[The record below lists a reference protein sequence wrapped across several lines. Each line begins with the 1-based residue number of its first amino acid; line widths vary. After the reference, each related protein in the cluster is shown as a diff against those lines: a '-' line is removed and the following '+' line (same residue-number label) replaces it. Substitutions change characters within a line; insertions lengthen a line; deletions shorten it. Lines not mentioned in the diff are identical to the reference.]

1 MKTSG
6 FKRIGIVLIAILI
19 IAFSA
24 LTITACNSNSE
35 GVTEIS
41 VVTESLKGYYALD
54 EFDISQIQLLV
65 TYESGNTNVI
75 SAEKSMLTK
84 DGQAAIKEAGSK
96 TITLYYKTKTATVD
110 LFLVEDGAS
119 IISVKFTDVS
129 GNEIACK
136 YGLKGGAIE
145 APEAPKVENQVFVA
159 WVDVT
164 TGEKFDLKK
173 VDDSAT
179 VSASYSGTKVAYTV
193 KFFDHKGAELSS
205 VTKTEGSKVVA
216 GDAPSFNVAKKYP
229 ELESFV
235 WSESFPITVN
245 RDITVNLV
253 PTYKTYSVMFAYAVS
268 GEDDYKYL
276 PVEYNTRVQHGT
288 TVSALFSSAQKW
300 FTDNGYVV
308 ESEPGDSKTITQD
321 TTFKF
326 VVSDPFIKIKVYRD
340 GDKKDTCNDI
350 SVKVGTKFTFPEK
363 TEAAVVTNKLFKQ
376 WKLVGGDEDDVFDA
390 GKEWTVKP
398 ENGVTLLEFVPIYV
412 DETFTVTFKLN
423 FTNVTEEDLTYMII
437 YPVNLKAKEAITQ
450 VYIDNLL
457 EDIKNN
463 EDAYEAMFNGQSAD
477 SGINV
482 NASEASYNGQDV
494 TVGAT
499 TLGKKAFENGFAN
512 CRVLETTLKVN
523 GETKHIT
530 ANEPYYVTTELEVL
544 VTIGEATD
552 GLVYEVIKETV
563 EEKETVVGYRLTGFT
578 GNGKVN
584 IYIPDTYTDGT
595 ENGTAPV
602 KEIIADLSG
611 KMITRIPATVE
622 KIGSYVFKDAYIY
635 GDVNLPNLKE
645 IGTGAFTGATL
656 YGNMTFG
663 NLEVLGE
670 SAFENAVGENSIV
683 INLGK
688 AEETASNAGGEASAL
703 TEIKANT
710 FKKVTG
716 VSEIIIPATVTDIG
730 TYAFYACKAEYV
742 ITEDGTAN
750 GVLTLPA
757 VKRVGENAFSLTEF
771 TGIDL
776 PALIEIGTNAFENM
790 EKLQSISLATAT
802 GDGEALNLDAT
813 AFTGCLEIVSVT
825 IGKGINGIT
834 NPEVFGTME
843 KLAEITVSQDNTA
856 FYGHENVLYMKEGTV
871 YTLCY
876 YPNNKQGEY
885 KASIP
890 ADGSLVL
897 LPQAFDYA
905 TVAVLDLTGIENIT
919 VAGGTTLGNVYAV
932 IVKEELVSSIE
943 TGLNSKVYTSVEN
956 ASIAYD
962 SEYELVYEIVG
973 TETKTVKVIG
983 GNRYSESI
991 TVPSTLGGIS
1001 VTTVGEGAFEG
1012 FENLTTLNV
1021 EAVIDGWN
1029 ETILNGCSALTEF
1042 NVAGWQENTVISVS
1056 DFAGNAWYN
1065 AHNVIYI
1072 GNKLIGYN
1080 NDAYDLTGSPITVV
1094 TAEDV
1099 KAYFGS
1105 KIEENFFFVANE
1117 NNPEENVC
1125 NITEITI
1132 PSTITIIGNN
1142 AFKGCK
1148 YLKTVVFE
1156 GTLDTLGANAF
1167 ASCIALSEIEISFGN
1182 ATSSMMGESVFKNC
1196 ASLETAVINGGVNYI
1211 TAGAVDYYRLPVGTF
1226 YNCTSLRSVAFE
1238 KINRFSQDSKG
1249 VSEAFYN
1256 CSALTEFDFSIIKG
1270 DTIPMATFSGSGL
1283 KYIDFTKATNI
1294 KTVSASA
1301 FSGSALEYVKFAA
1314 SITKVDTASFDV
1326 DNLIVEIPYGNKTGL
1341 YTSMDSVSSGA
1352 FAESAVFYYSKDIID
1367 TSTNFLGSVAKKY
1380 SDYPVVAVDFL
1391 DDIMEEGTVL
1401 QMSISSRKLFFTEAD
1416 LTPPTYVGYAFAGW
1430 FTASETTPITYTPVE
1445 FPMVLK
1451 TNGTIKLFAKY
1462 YKEKQGLLE
1471 SSDID
1476 YIYYLSSAP
1485 ELITENE
1492 NDNVVWYYTHKTTMG
1507 ESEERIAGW
1516 PLIVH
1521 KISYEDEFN
1530 IYAIINGGE
1539 TNQEIIEFGD
1549 IGEKGYAIIA
1559 YTQTE
1564 VVIPD
1569 VYDDENNGED
1579 EIILVYAG
1587 AFAKDGV
1594 NIAEYRL
1601 PSYTKAIKMGYY
1613 DGGSLIGGV
1622 TFNEEMESVIIPA
1635 SVEYIEDGVF
1645 TSPTLKNITFEE
1657 GSKLVYASAKA
1668 FYGSAWWY
1676 AEFEKAISNNGFI
1689 KAGSLA
1695 LQYVGKGTPVVISD
1709 ENKINNSYI
1718 IRTENVFGFVND
1730 DLTSEITLN
1739 IGFYADE
1746 FLGNHDV
1753 LFTKSIYNGTVC
1765 WSGEATIEGAR
1776 VSFVFAFDADVNVS
1790 GDFVAVEGSN
1800 VFTFDTVLDVKAL
1813 MVKTVYENEVTLPA
1827 GIVKLNDNIFMD
1839 NKELKTLVVNKELVY
1854 VGDNA
1859 LNGSGL
1865 EEIRYGETNTEQYL
1879 SVVSQIGKSAFI
1891 NTKWYEERENVVLGK
1906 IYLKFNNISG
1916 TEIVTIRD
1924 KITTIASGAFKGV
1937 TVGTVDLA
1945 SVDTLTTIKSY
1956 AFMDSNINRIVLPK
1970 SVTDIG
1976 RGVFMNCT
1984 NLSTADLSSVVLEVL
1999 PQETFK
2005 NATSLKTL
2013 LLNNSVKTFGKD
2025 SLAKCISLSMISANG
2040 ITEIAGLGDGA
2051 NKFECGLEDTA
2062 WYKNGTDESEFLTLG
2077 TVLVR
2082 FIETP
2087 IEGPVSDNEEDKQK
2101 TITIAEGITSIAQYA
2116 FASNLDERFTYTIV
2130 ISNSVK
2136 SIGESAFADKTN
2148 IKEVVFGTGLEVIGK
2163 RAFYGCSELVT
2174 AILPESLT
2182 KIEALA
2188 FYGTSLTSV
2197 VKDEDGVI
2205 VSDEGYTIP
2214 DSVTEIGE
2222 GAFENVLTLTSINL
2236 GSKIEMI
2243 ENRAFYSENG
2253 GLYKVNWNLD
2263 INVPEVVD
2271 INEIPLSPADK
2282 FQKNMATRTETEP
2295 DFIPSTIFVSAN
2307 AIRFY
2312 ATEDV
2317 TQYVNNTYKIW
2328 GPHSQT
2334 NNGGYGWN
2342 FYEHGNFPLISFTN
2356 DNYNIQAFNSEYI
2369 KEGDISI
2376 PVHDTDASTTYTFMG
2391 WEVVLDAESGAKS
2404 EFSYPFAVYQ
2414 EITLDAKWYR
2424 NTAYPMLGGS
2434 VNTEAITENSEISC
2448 DDGSK
2453 IVNMTIDT
2461 TAGTVI
2467 INKITLGSADQSV
2480 LYLPSKVS
2488 NDNGSGSANAVSYSV
2503 IGFSENLQ
2511 INAPAGSGI
2520 DTTENRI
2527 SQIEEIVLTDAAN
2540 FNGMSENIFSAFTG
2554 LKRIS
2559 VYTTDSEKPDYKI
2572 VPVEFTAEEDGKSTT
2587 HTFYVVYTNDTA
2599 SNTNF
2604 GTKLIAFIGN
2614 INDAIPVDE
2623 ETGEKLN
2630 SAVYDF
2636 VFEIPQGVTEIC
2648 SKALVNSGFKTISLP
2663 NTITKIGDNAFGKE
2677 LAKLR
2682 ISRNIYL
2689 NNVKFEAFDIDSPI
2703 RKNEAKY
2710 VSYSNYIEIES
2721 IQTYY
2726 TVSGSDYGK
2735 FYSLANVLLG
2745 YETGITRYSEFTI
2758 PDEINGFAITVIG
2771 ESIYLGKITQ
2781 NGLGESEIVKDDESK
2796 IETAYL
2802 TLPANLIKINAHA
2815 FDGFDITTSVTYTGN
2830 SLTDMDGN
2838 VFGECSFYTQSN
2850 GAMYLGK
2857 ILVKWND
2864 ATGNVTVDN
2873 GTVSIS
2879 SNAFNGSTA
2888 TKITLPESLINIAD
2902 NAFYGSTNLREINIP
2917 NSVTKI
2923 GASAFQN
2930 CSALTTV
2937 TIDTINSNLDSI
2949 GNNVFF
2955 KCKSLKQLRLPYN
2968 LTSIGE
2974 NAFSAC
2980 SSLTTITF
2988 DGYREVITEQNTVEY
3003 VLDTDKL
3010 SKLTYLGASAFSEN
3024 SSLTEISIPN
3034 GVTEIQKSTF
3044 VSCTSLV
3051 YVNFDVTNSK
3061 LEKIG
3066 AQAFMGCS
3074 KLGSVLTFD
3083 ANDEDSLTNVNP
3095 ITLNLPNKLVKVEEQ
3110 AFQSCSGL
3118 WGVQFNYNILEIGN
3132 NAFSGCDSL
3141 IKVNIFRSTVPTI
3154 YNNTFTPEGSKYR
3167 LRIYVNIGENR
3178 AIVKK
3183 YESAW
3188 PALKGYIHERE
3199 EKPTVKY
3206 LNNQNEVSSE
3216 VQGEII
3222 ISPSAVIDGNTVLA
3236 TELQFYKFEAYVDV
3250 AGVGVESTRE
3260 LRDVTETCV
3269 GSRSGKRI
3277 SEYTT
3282 PYVQGDQAGYMHT
3295 DGKVYTILVLDYEI
3309 ITLKKT
3315 LA

>member
-1 MKTSG
+1 MA
-6 FKRIGIVLIAILI
+6 VLI

-41 VVTESLKGYYALD
+41 VVTDSLTGYYALD

-65 TYESGNTNVI
+65 TYESGSTNVI

-84 DGQAAIKEAGSK
+84 DGQAAIKEPGKK

-110 LFLVEDGAS
+110 LFLVEDGSS
-119 IISVKFTDVS
+119 IVSVKFTDIS
-129 GNEIACK
+129 GNEIARK
-136 YGLKGGAIE
+136 YGLKGDAIE
-145 APEAPKVENQVFVA
+145 APEPPKVENQVFIA
-159 WVDVT
+159 WVNVLS
-164 TGEKFDLKK
+164 GEKFDLNK
-173 VDDSAT
+173 VNESVT
-179 VSASYSGTKVAYTV
+179 VSASYSGTKVAYSV

-205 VTKTEGSKVVA
+205 VSKLEGSKVVA
-216 GDAPSFNVAKKYP
+216 QDAPNFNVATKYP

-253 PTYKTYSVMFAYAVS
+253 PTYKTYSVMFAYSVS
-268 GEDDYKYL
+268 GENNYNYL
-276 PVEYNTRVQHGT
+276 PMEYNTRVQHGT
-288 TVSALFSSAQKW
+288 SVSALFSSAEKW
-300 FTDNGYVV
+300 FTENGYIV
-308 ESEPGDSKTITQD
+308 ESVPTDSKTITKD

-326 VVSDPFIKIKVYRD
+326 VVGDPFIKIKVYRD
-340 GDKKDTCNDI
+340 GDMKDTCNDI
-350 SVKVGTKFTFPEK
+350 SVKVGTKFTFPDK

-376 WKLVGGDEDDVFDA
+376 WKLVGGEETDVFDA
-390 GKEWTVKP
+390 GKEWTVNPAK
-398 ENGVTLLEFVPIYV
+398 GVTLLEFVPVYV
-412 DETFTVTFKLN
+412 DETFTITFRLN
-423 FTNVTEEDLTYMII
+423 FTNVKVEDLTYMIV
-437 YPVNLKAKEAITQ
+437 YPLNLKAKEAITQ

-457 EDIKNN
+457 EDIKIN
-463 EDAYEAMFNGQSAD
+463 EDAYEALFNGQSAGN
-477 SGINV
+477 GINI

-499 TLGKKAFENGFAN
+499 TLGKKAFENGFGN
-512 CRVLETTLKVN
+512 CRVLETTYKVN
-523 GETKHIT
+523 GETKNIT
-530 ANEPYYVTTELEVL
+530 ANEPYYVSTAIDVL
-544 VTIGEATD
+544 VTIGEATE
-552 GLVYEVIKETV
+552 GLVYEVIKETI

-578 GNGKVN
+578 GNDKVN
-584 IYIPDTYTDGT
+584 IYIPDTYTDET
-595 ENGTAPV
+595 EKVTAPIT
-602 KEIIADLSG
+602 EIIADLSG
-611 KMITRIPATVE
+611 KMITRIPTTVE
-622 KIGSYVFKDAYIY
+622 KIGNYVFKDAYIY
-635 GDVNLPNLKE
+635 GEVNLPALKE
-645 IGTGAFTGATL
+645 LGEGAFMGATL
-656 YGNMTFG
+656 YGNVTMG
-663 NLEVLGE
+663 NIQSIGV
-670 SAFENAVGENSIV
+670 SAFENAIGENNAKISLV
-683 INLGK
+683 GSG
-688 AEETASNAGGEASAL
+688 ESASNAGGEATVL
-703 TEIKANT
+703 TEIKDNA

-716 VSEIIIPATVTDIG
+716 ISEIILPATVTDIG
-730 TYAFYACKAEYV
+730 SYAFYACKATYV
-742 ITEDGTAN
+742 ISDGGNTD
-750 GVLTLPA
+750 GVLALNS
-757 VKRVGENAFSLTEF
+757 VKRIGEYAFSLTEF
-771 TGIDL
+771 TGISF
-776 PALIEIGTNAFENM
+776 PAVIEIGTSAFEDMKN
-790 EKLQSISLATAT
+790 LVSVSVSTNTA
-802 GDGEALNLDAT
+802 DGEALALDAT
-813 AFTGCLEIVSVT
+813 AFLGCTEIVSVT
-825 IGKGINGIT
+825 LGKGINGIT
-834 NPEVFGTME
+834 NSEVFGTME
-843 KLAEITVSQDNTA
+843 KLAEIIVSTGNTA
-856 FYGHENVLYMKEGTV
+856 FYGHENVLYMKEDSV

-876 YPNNKQGEY
+876 YPNNKQGQY
-885 KASIP
+885 KVTLP
-890 ADGSLVL
+890 AGGSLVL
-897 LPQAFDYA
+897 LPQAFNYA
-905 TVAVLDLTGIENIT
+905 TVAVLDLTAVSDIT
-919 VAGGTTLGNVYAV
+919 VASGTTTGNVYAV
-932 IVKEELVSSIE
+932 IVKEELVSAIE
-943 TGLNSKVYTSVEN
+943 SGLNATAFTSAQN
-956 ASIAYD
+956 ATVAYD
-962 SEYELVYEIVG
+962 AEYELVYEIIG
-973 TETKTVKVIG
+973 TETKSVKVVG

-991 TVPSTLGGIS
+991 TVPSTLGGIA
-1001 VTTVGEGAFEG
+1001 VNAIGDGAFEG
-1012 FENLTTLNV
+1012 FANLTSLNI
-1021 EAVIDGWN
+1021 EAVLGGWN
-1029 ETILNGCSALTEF
+1029 ETILASCSKLAEF
-1042 NVAGWQENTVISVS
+1042 TVAGWSENAVLSAS
-1056 DFAGNAWYN
+1056 DFAGNAWFN
-1065 AHNVIYI
+1065 AHNIIYI
-1072 GNKLIGYN
+1072 GNKLVGYN
-1080 NDAYDLTGSPITVV
+1080 NDAYDLTGTPITVV

-1099 KAYFGS
+1099 TKYFGS
-1105 KIEENFFFVANE
+1105 KIGENFFFVADEINS
-1117 NNPEENVC
+1117 EENVC
-1125 NITEITI
+1125 NLTEITI
-1132 PSTITIIGNN
+1132 PSTVTIIGNN

-1148 YLKTVVFE
+1148 FLKKVIFE

-1167 ASCIALSEIEISFGN
+1167 ESCEALTEIEISFGN
-1182 ATSSMMGESVFKNC
+1182 ASSAMMGEAVFKNC
-1196 ASLETAVINGGVNYI
+1196 VALETATINGGVNYI
-1211 TAGAVDYYRLPVGTF
+1211 TAGAVDYYRLPVATF
-1226 YNCTSLRSVAFE
+1226 YNCTSLRGVTLE

-1256 CSALTEFDFSIIKG
+1256 CSALTEFDFSNIKG
-1270 DTIPMATFSGSGL
+1270 NEIPMATFSGSGL
-1283 KYIDFTKATNI
+1283 KFIDFTKATNI
-1294 KTVSASA
+1294 TKVAASA
-1301 FSGSALEYVKFAA
+1301 FSGSALQYVKFAA
-1314 SITKVDTASFDV
+1314 SITKIETASFDV
-1326 DNLIVEIPYGNKTGL
+1326 EDLIVEIPYGNKTGL

-1367 TSTNFLGSVAKKY
+1367 TSVNFLGRVANKY
-1380 SDYPVVAVDFL
+1380 SDYPIVAVDFL

-1401 QMSISSRKLFFTEAD
+1401 QMSIPARKLFFTAED
-1416 LTPPTYVGYAFAGW
+1416 LTPPTYVGFAFAGW
-1430 FTASETTPITYTPVE
+1430 FTASDTTPITYVPVE
-1445 FPMVLK
+1445 FPLVLK
-1451 TNGTIKLFAKY
+1451 TTGTVKLFAKY
-1462 YKEKQGLLE
+1462 YKEKQGLIE

-1485 ELITENE
+1485 ELITENDT
-1492 NDNVVWYYTHKTTMG
+1492 DNVAWYYTHKTTMG
-1507 ESEERIAGW
+1507 ETDERITGW
-1516 PLIVH
+1516 PLVVH
-1521 KISYEDEFN
+1521 KVTYEDEFN
-1530 IYAIINGGE
+1530 IYAIVNGGE
-1539 TNQEIIEFGD
+1539 ANQEIVEYGD
-1549 IGEKGYAIIA
+1549 IGEKGYAIIS

-1564 VVIPD
+1564 IVIPD
-1569 VYDDENNGED
+1569 IYDDENNGED

-1587 AFAKDGV
+1587 AFAKDGI
-1594 NIAEYRL
+1594 NITEYRL

-1645 TSPTLKNITFEE
+1645 TSPSLKNITFEE
-1657 GSKLVYASAKA
+1657 GSKLLYATSKA
-1668 FYGSAWWY
+1668 FYGSAWWLG
-1676 AEFEKAISNNGFI
+1676 EFEKAVSNNGFI

-1695 LQYVGKGTPVVISD
+1695 LQYVGKGTPVVVTE
-1709 ENKINNSYI
+1709 ENKFDNNYVI
-1718 IRTENVFGFVND
+1718 KTENAFGFVD
-1730 DLTSEITLN
+1730 SDIITEITLN
-1739 IGFYADE
+1739 IGIYADE

-1753 LFTKSIYNGTVC
+1753 IFTKSTNNNGIIV
-1765 WSGEATIEGAR
+1765 WSGNVTALGAE
-1776 VSFVFAFDADVNVS
+1776 VSFVFAFNADVNVS
-1790 GDFVAVEGSN
+1790 GELIEIEGSN
-1800 VFTFDTVLDVKAL
+1800 VFAFNTVLDVKAL

-1827 GIVKLNDNIFMD
+1827 GTVKLNDNIFKD
-1839 NKELKTLVVNKELVY
+1839 NQELKTLVVNKELVY

-1865 EEIRYGETNTEQYL
+1865 EEVRYGETNTEQQL
-1879 SVVSQIGKSAFI
+1879 SVVSQIGKYAFI

-1906 IYLKFNNISG
+1906 IYLKYNNISG

-1924 KITTIASGAFKGV
+1924 NVTTIASGAFKGV

-1945 SVDTLTTIKSY
+1945 SLSTLTTIKSY
-1956 AFMDSNINRIVLPK
+1956 AFTDSNINRIVLPK
-1970 SVTDIG
+1970 SVTEIG

-1984 NLSTADLSSVVLEVL
+1984 NLSTADLSNVALEVL

-2025 SLAKCISLSMISANG
+2025 SLAKCISLSMITANG
-2040 ITEIAGLGDGA
+2040 ITEIAGLGDGS
-2051 NKFECGLEDTA
+2051 NKFECGLEDTS
-2062 WYKNGTDESEFLTLG
+2062 WYKMGTEDSEFLTLG

-2082 FIETP
+2082 FIESP
-2087 IEGPVSDNEEDKQK
+2087 LEGPVSDNEEDKQK

-2116 FASNLDERFTYTIV
+2116 FASNLDERFVYTIV

-2136 SIGESAFADKTN
+2136 SIGESAFANKQN

-2163 RAFYGCSELVT
+2163 RAFYDCSALVT
-2174 AILPESLT
+2174 AILPDSLT

-2197 VKDEDGVI
+2197 VKDDNGVI
-2205 VSDEGYTIP
+2205 VSDDGYTIP
-2214 DSVTEIGE
+2214 DAVTEIGE
-2222 GAFENVLTLTSINL
+2222 GAFENVLTLTAVNL
-2236 GSKIEMI
+2236 GSKLEMI
-2243 ENRAFYSENG
+2243 ENRAFYSTNG

-2263 INVPEVVD
+2263 INVPEVTD
-2271 INEIPLSPADK
+2271 ISEIPLSPSDK
-2282 FQKNMATRTETEP
+2282 FHQNMQKRTEEDPT
-2295 DFIPSTIFVSAN
+2295 FVPSTIFVSAN

-2312 ATEDV
+2312 ATADV
-2317 TQYVNNTYKIW
+2317 TLYVNNSYKIW
-2328 GPHSQT
+2328 GPHSVT

-2391 WEVVLDAESGAKS
+2391 WEVVLDAESGVKT

-2434 VNTEAITENSEISC
+2434 INTEAITENSEISC
-2448 DDGSK
+2448 DDGTK

-2461 TAGTVI
+2461 TAKTVI
-2467 INKITLGSADQSV
+2467 INRVTLGSVDQNV
-2480 LYLPSKVS
+2480 IYLPSKIS

-2511 INAPAGSGI
+2511 VNAPIGSGV
-2520 DTTENRI
+2520 DTSENRI
-2527 SQIEEIVLTDAAN
+2527 AQIEEIVLTDAAN

-2554 LKRIS
+2554 LKKIS
-2559 VYTTDSEKPDYKI
+2559 LYATDSVKPDYKI
-2572 VPVEFTAEEDGKSTT
+2572 VPVEFTTEEDGKTNV
-2587 HTFYVVYTNDTA
+2587 HTFYAVYTNDTA
-2599 SNTNF
+2599 PDTDF

-2614 INDAIPVDE
+2614 IEDAIPVDE
-2623 ETGEKLN
+2623 ETGEKLGG
-2630 SAVYDF
+2630 AMYDF

-2663 NTITKIGDNAFGKE
+2663 NTLTKIGDNAFGKE

-2689 NNVKFEAFDIDSPI
+2689 NDVKFEAFDIDSPI
-2703 RKNEAKY
+2703 RKNAAKY

-2726 TVSGSDYGK
+2726 NVSGSDYGK
-2735 FYSLANVLLG
+2735 FYSVANVLLG

-2758 PDEINGFAITVIG
+2758 PDEISGFAITVIG
-2771 ESIYLGKITQ
+2771 ESIYLGKIAE
-2781 NGLGESEIVKDDESK
+2781 NGLGESEIIKDSDSI

-2802 TLPANLIKINAHA
+2802 TLPTNLIRINAHA
-2815 FDGFDITTSVTYTGN
+2815 FDDFDITTSVSYTGN

-2879 SNAFNGSTA
+2879 ANAFNGSTA

-2930 CSALTTV
+2930 CTALTTV

-2988 DGYREVITEQNTVEY
+2988 DGYREVITEQNTIEY

-3034 GVTEIQKSTF
+3034 GVTEIKKSTF
-3044 VSCTSLV
+3044 VSCTSLIN
-3051 YVNFDVTNSK
+3051 VNFDVTNSK

-3066 AQAFMGCS
+3066 AQAFMGCTR
-3074 KLGSVLTFD
+3074 LGSMLTFD
-3083 ANDEDSLTNVNP
+3083 ASDEDSLANVNP

-3110 AFQSCSGL
+3110 AFQSCAGL

-3132 NAFSGCDSL
+3132 NAFAGCDSL

-3154 YNNTFTPEGSKYR
+3154 YANTFTPEGSKYR
-3167 LRIYVNIGENR
+3167 LRIYVNIGEDR
-3178 AIVKK
+3178 GIVKK
-3183 YESAW
+3183 YEAAW

-3199 EKPTVKY
+3199 EKPTVRY
-3206 LNNQNEVSSE
+3206 LNSKNEIESE

-3236 TELQFYKFEAYVDV
+3236 TELQFYRFEAYVDV
-3250 AGVGVESTRE
+3250 ATSGAQSTRE

-3269 GSRSGKRI
+3269 GLRSGKRI
-3277 SEYTT
+3277 SEYTI

-3295 DGKVYTILVLDYEI
+3295 DGKVYTILVVDYEI